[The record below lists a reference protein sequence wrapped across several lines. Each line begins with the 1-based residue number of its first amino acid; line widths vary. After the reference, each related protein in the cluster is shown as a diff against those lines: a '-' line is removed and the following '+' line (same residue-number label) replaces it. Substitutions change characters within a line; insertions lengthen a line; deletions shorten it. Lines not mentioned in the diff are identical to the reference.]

1 MHSRTRLLVLIG
13 VALAAC
19 GKSAE
24 HRQEDVAACSA
35 NQSGAAEIGQCL
47 QEQGGWSQETADS
60 AGLAR
65 SRELSDETAA
75 LGVLT
80 ARADSQH
87 TDEVR
92 ACDRVLVDMRECLTT
107 RYGWDAH
114 RAAMVDDSV
123 WISRAGAHA
132 REIHAC
138 LGPHGAGTGGCLQ
151 LHYKWLPRR
160 ALAVD
165 DSLRRLNVH

>member
-1 MHSRTRLLVLIG
+1 MGSGTRVLLLVSA
-13 VALAAC
+13 ALAGC

-24 HRQEDVAACSA
+24 RRQEDVAACSA
-35 NQSGAAEIGQCL
+35 NQSGAAEIAQCL
-47 QEQGGWSQETADS
+47 QESGGWSQTTADS

-87 TDEVR
+87 IEEVQ
-92 ACDRVLVDMRECLTT
+92 ACDRSLVDMRECLTT
-107 RYGWDAH
+107 RYGWDAR
-114 RAAMVDDSV
+114 RAATVDDSV
-123 WISRAGAHA
+123 WRSRAEAHQ
-132 REIHAC
+132 REIRAC

>member
-1 MHSRTRLLVLIG
+1 MRPGTRLLLLVSA
-13 VALAAC
+13 VLAAC
-19 GKSAE
+19 GKSTE
-24 HRQEDVAACSA
+24 RRQEDVAACSA
-35 NQSGAAEIGQCL
+35 NQNGAAEIAQCL
-47 QEQGGWSQETADS
+47 LEQGGWSQAAADS

-65 SRELSDETAA
+65 SRELSDESSA
-75 LGVLT
+75 LGALT

-87 TDEVR
+87 AAEIH
-92 ACDRVLVDMRECLTT
+92 ACDQVLVDMRACLTS
-107 RYGWDAH
+107 RYGWEAQ
-114 RAAMVDDSV
+114 RAEVADDSV
-123 WISRAGAHA
+123 WNARADAHQ
-132 REIHAC
+132 REIAAC